1 MQRATFAV
9 ATNVAEKCNV
19 TPRYVLWVFFRF
31 IVACNWTMSAFILT
45 DSIKT
50 WYHMLHVYKL
60 LIVVVSVCVSA
71 GMSCTVVDPVLQ
83 TIIEWFQN
91 LLTSCRQLNSRWQ
104 NHFVTVV
111 LRPIVIGIG
120 LYVLF
125 WTNVL
130 PFILTC
136 KMAGDV
142 QANAVAEAKRKSD
155 AYCFTMLHGLEC
167 AFYSLQQL
175 IFQELTPGRSVWLTI
190 TGVQKITEVIT
201 PW

>member
-1 MQRATFAV
+1 MEHAIVAI
-9 ATNVAEKCNV
+9 ATNVAKICNV
-19 TPRYVLWVFFRF
+19 PPRYVLWVFFRF
-31 IVACNWTMSAFILT
+31 IVACNWTLSTVILT

-50 WYHMLHVYKL
+50 WYHMWDVYKL

-71 GMSCTVVDPVLQ
+71 GMSCTVVEPVLL

-91 LLTSCRQLNSRWQ
+91 LLTSCEELDSPWQ
-104 NHFVTVV
+104 NKFVTFV
-111 LRPIVIGIG
+111 LKPIVFTMA

-130 PFILTC
+130 PSILTC
-136 KMAGDV
+136 KMIGDV
-142 QANAVAEAKRKSD
+142 QANAVAEAKKKSD
-155 AYCFTMLHGLEC
+155 AYCFTMLHGLQC

-175 IFQELTPGRSVWLTI
+175 SFQELTPGRSAWLTI
-190 TGVQKITEVIT
+190 KIVQTIIDLIT